1 MHSNTND
8 NAFAALNL
16 LLESLDKV
24 PCSERVIGFDTEN
37 PVLPNGFSE
46 KISVITVQMHA
57 TMNEN
62 NLTVAKKRMFK
73 TCSHPECPNC
83 DRCKGGYC
91 NRMN

>member
-8 NAFAALNL
+8 NALAALNL
-16 LLESLDKV
+16 LLELLDKV

-37 PVLPNGFSE
+37 PVIPNGFSE

-62 NLTVAKKRMFK
+62 NLTVAKKESLK
-73 TCSHPECPNC
+73 HALILNVLIVIDAKVDTAIE
-83 DRCKGGYC
+83 
-91 NRMN
+91 

>member
-8 NAFAALNL
+8 NALAALNL
-16 LLESLDKV
+16 LLEWLDKV

-46 KISVITVQMHA
+46 KISVITVQLH
-57 TMNEN
+57 
-62 NLTVAKKRMFK
+62 AKKRKFK
-73 TCSHPECPNC
+73 TCSDPECPNC